1 MSRATKASVEYDADI
16 EDAVVEKLDDRED
29 VFVRACSTMDKLRW
43 SVVHD
48 ARGRPHYQLR
58 NYAQPEVCY
67 VQLVEDE
74 LDRYSDEDI
83 AAAIIQGEKPCI
95 DANYLSGRVDRWIE
109 RLNRLFEQVIG
120 WTAER
125 PHCSAQVRETPQR
138 EEDLLQSWGVASRN
152 VPELV
157 VECGDRSVRLVPS
170 ALFIV
175 GANGRVDVFHSA
187 GAVYILVDRASDE
200 ALERDWQ
207 IAIPES
213 RQYLQTFTREVFF
226 RLLDQTQ

>member
-1 MSRATKASVEYDADI
+1 VSRATKTSIEYDADI
-16 EDAVVEKLDDRED
+16 EDAVVRKLDDRED
-29 VFVRACSTMDKLRW
+29 VFLRACNTTDRLRW

-58 NYAQPEVCY
+58 KYAQPEVCY

-74 LDRYSDEDI
+74 LERYSDEDI
-83 AAAIIQGEKPCI
+83 VAAIIHGEKPCI
-95 DANYLSGRVDRWIE
+95 DADYLSRRVDRWIE
-109 RLNRLFEQVIG
+109 RLGGLCEQVIA

-125 PHCSAQVRETPQR
+125 PHCSAQVTETPQR
-138 EEDLLQSWGVASRN
+138 EEDLLQAWGVPSRN

-157 VECGDRSVRLVPS
+157 VECGDRSVRFVPS

-187 GAVYILVDRASDE
+187 GAVYNLVDRAPDE
-200 ALERDWQ
+200 APERDWQ
-207 IAIPES
+207 IAIPEG
-213 RQYLQTFTREVFF
+213 RQYLQAFTREIFF